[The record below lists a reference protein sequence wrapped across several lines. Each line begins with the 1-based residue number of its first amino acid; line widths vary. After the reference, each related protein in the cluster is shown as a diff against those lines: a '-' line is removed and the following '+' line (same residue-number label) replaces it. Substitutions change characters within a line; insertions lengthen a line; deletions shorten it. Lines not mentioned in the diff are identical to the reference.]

1 MRRAANP
8 TRKISITIAE
18 STFNE
23 LNRVLSYTQSRS
35 KYIDGAIVAKL
46 SLGHAP
52 FVHESSTRQL
62 MAALVTREDVDETM
76 RARIVAFAKAMV
88 MKEMIERGMRK

>member
-8 TRKISITIAE
+8 TRKISITLKD

-35 KYIDGAIVAKL
+35 AFINDAIVAKL
-46 SLGHAP
+46 SLGQAQ
-52 FVHESSTRQL
+52 FLVHESSTRQL
-62 MAALVTREDVDETM
+62 MAAIASREDADSTLKHLLLQILSE
-76 RARIVAFAKAMV
+76 
-88 MKEMIERGMRK
+88 

>member
-76 RARIVAFAKAMV
+76 KTLLLQILAK
-88 MKEMIERGMRK
+88 

>member
-1 MRRAANP
+1 MRRASNP
-8 TRKISITIAE
+8 TRKISITIQD

-35 KYIDGAIVAKL
+35 SYIDAAIVAKL

-62 MAALVTREDVDETM
+62 MAAIASREDAESTLKHLLLQ
-76 RARIVAFAKAMV
+76 ILAK
-88 MKEMIERGMRK
+88 